1 MTSLRSLWLAPFSAP
16 LWLGLALAFTAPT
29 GGCSSPSGDPADAG
43 PEDVQGNITCKTD
56 PRAEV
61 YTANM
66 EQVGTS
72 NLVKFTLVKADPGPP
87 LKGSANQW
95 VMKVTDMNGQ
105 PLAAPEV
112 TIAAIMPDHG
122 HSWSTVPGVTKNPDG
137 TVTFDRMN
145 MFMHGIW
152 EITFTATAGPV
163 VDNAAY
169 RFCID

>member
-1 MTSLRSLWLAPFSAP
+1 MNLRSLWLAPLS
-16 LWLGLALAFTAPT
+16 LSSLALALAVMGAAS
-29 GGCSSPSGDPADAG
+29 GGCSSTPGDAADAG
-43 PEDVQGNITCKTD
+43 PEDVQGNITCKND

-66 EQVGTS
+66 EKDGT
-72 NLVKFTLVKADPGPP
+72 NKLVKFTLVRADPGPP

-95 VMKVTDMNGQ
+95 LMKVTDMSDQ
-105 PLAAPEV
+105 PLANADV
-112 TIAAIMPDHG
+112 TISAIMPDHG
-122 HSWSTVPGVTKNPDG
+122 HSWSTIPAVTKNPDG

-152 EITFTATAGPV
+152 EITFTATAGTV
-163 VDNAAY
+163 VDTAAY